1 VRLGIRKF
9 SIKKSLAA
17 RASVKR
23 KLRHNGGMKM
33 FKGGGFLTNHK
44 KASYNFFYSRIS
56 INFRSFIRL
65 IFGGKNE

>member
-1 VRLGIRKF
+1 
-9 SIKKSLAA
+9 
-17 RASVKR
+17 
-23 KLRHNGGMKM
+23 M